1 MKHLFSILFAL
12 VLILTSCENK
22 DDQTSASLKITLSE
36 QSVELEPQ
44 AQEYSIYVTAS
55 DLWVAATQDEWID
68 IITDRG
74 VAGTQELKFRV
85 ECNYELESRTGTI
98 IFENEAGACCAE
110 FSVEQMAF
118 IPSDMDIST
127 NYLQYGY
134 EGGRQEIVVSAN
146 FPYDV
151 DVDCDWVSYEIL
163 ANGLAVIVEPST
175 VCQMRSAE
183 IVLYKDEYDISKS
196 ITIEQAAFAP
206 YLDIEAVSALNF
218 DYMGGMQTISISS
231 SFEYEII
238 TDADWLTIDRT
249 DAGIEVTVEPIY
261 PVLNKPRATSIQ
273 IADLIY
279 GCEGREI
286 VVSQSGKESN
296 FQVGE
301 MVEYSG
307 AVGVVFYSD
316 AYTTKVV
323 SVKQG
328 KTIWSKEYVEIG
340 ASDADNGGNNMAV
353 VQAIDSWQNNYPA
366 FAWCADLG
374 EGWYLPAKNELLAI
388 YNAMSA
394 LNETL
399 IANGYTAIGDEYNYY
414 YWSSTEKGKNNAYK
428 LYFSTGVSDDY
439 YKSGEY
445 FIRAV
450 YSF

>member
-1 MKHLFSILFAL
+1 MKNLLPLLFAL

-55 DLWVAATQDEWID
+55 DLWTATTQDEWIT

-85 ECNYELESRTGTI
+85 ECNYDLESRTGTI

-118 IPSDMDIST
+118 VPSGMDIST

-231 SFEYEII
+231 SVEYEII

-307 AVGVVFYSD
+307 AVGVVFYRD
-316 AYTTKVV
+316 ADITKIV
-323 SVKQG
+323 SVEQG
-328 KTIWSKEYVEIG
+328 KTIWSKEYVSIG
-340 ASDADNGGNNMAV
+340 ASDADSGMNNMAV

-428 LYFSTGVSDDY
+428 LYFSSGVSDDY